1 MTPFADRNVFA
12 DRDLRRERL
21 VAVPVPRV
29 EYASFLNHAMA
40 SDRDVLSAPQRY
52 GSPDIDIG
60 AYVFEMACQPSRVQ
74 IVPERAQAPAAPIG
88 NEVGSGSA
96 YSSQQGLDCIDHRFR
111 YFLNRS
117 MP

>member
-1 MTPFADRNVFA
+1 MFADRN
-12 DRDLRRERL
+12 LRRERL
-21 VAVPVPRV
+21 VAVSIPRV

-74 IVPERAQAPAAPIG
+74 IVPERAQASAAPIG
-88 NEVGSGSA
+88 NEVRSGSA
-96 YSSQQGLDCIDHRFR
+96 DPSQ
-111 YFLNRS
+111 
-117 MP
+117 